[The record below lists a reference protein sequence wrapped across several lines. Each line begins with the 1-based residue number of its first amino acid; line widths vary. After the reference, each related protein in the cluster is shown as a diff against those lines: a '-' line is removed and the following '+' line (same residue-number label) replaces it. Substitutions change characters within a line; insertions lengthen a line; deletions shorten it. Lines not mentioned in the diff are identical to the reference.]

1 MYWALSGTVAEAAE
15 ATEEEGRKKA
25 LFCSSVSPP
34 FEGNYRKPEGRRP
47 EEEEEAPSV
56 DSEGRG
62 AGREGKSMG
71 P

>member
-15 ATEEEGRKKA
+15 ATEGGGRKKV

-47 EEEEEAPSV
+47 KEEEEEEQAPSV
-56 DSEGRG
+56 
-62 AGREGKSMG
+62 
-71 P
+71 